1 VAAAAS
7 AARSKAERLVRE
19 GGAIEFRGF
28 DKRTNFH
35 LPISAS
41 QRRRA
46 LAKYTQAIALDPT
59 FVDVYLVRAHTRSRL
74 NDPAGSRADAEA
86 AYALRLSDPMAYLS
100 IASAFRGSTQ
110 RKIIRAGLS
119 RATPGGWEHLHLGW
133 YSTNTYWYEG
143 RFDLQVA
150 SLRRLLRRFSE
161 LGKRRLANRLH
172 CDLGTALMALGRYA
186 TAEKEFRLAAAAG
199 GTHSALACEGVVRS
213 RIYQDDLRGALREL
227 DRLAGKMEAS
237 DVAITRAYIQ
247 ALMPQSPAPT
257 PDAARRAADLSIDG
271 YNGFMNAVVLLRSGR
286 ADLARPRLRKFI
298 DRCESNPSEWGV
310 TRRWEIAKARELLGQ
325 RTRVSR

>member
-1 VAAAAS
+1 VS
-7 AARSKAERLVRE
+7 AARAEAERLVRE

-46 LAKYTQAIALDPT
+46 LAKYTRAIALDPT
-59 FVDVYLVRAHTRSRL
+59 FVHAYLIRANTRRRL
-74 NDPAGSRADAEA
+74 NDVAGSRADAEA
-86 AYALRLSDPMAYLS
+86 AYALRPSDPMAYLN
-100 IASAFRGSTQ
+100 IASAFSPSTQ

-119 RATPGGWEHLHLGW
+119 RATPGGWEHLHLAW

-150 SLRRLLRRFSE
+150 SLRRVLRRFGE
-161 LGKRRLANRLH
+161 LGKSRLANRLH
-172 CDLGTALMALGRYA
+172 CDLGTALTALGRYA
-186 TAEKEFRLAAAAG
+186 AAEKEFRLAATAG
-199 GTHSALACEGVVRS
+199 GTYSALACHGVVQS

-227 DRLAGKMEAS
+227 ARLAGKMDAS
-237 DVAITRAYIQ
+237 DVAITRAYIH

-257 PDAARRAADLSIDG
+257 SDVVRRAAKPSTGLHND
-271 YNGFMNAVVLLRSGR
+271 FMNAVVLLRAGR
-286 ADLARPRLRKFI
+286 ADLARPRLRTFI
-298 DRCESNPSEWGV
+298 DVSESNPSEWGV
-310 TRRWEIAKARELLGQ
+310 TRRWEIAKAKALLGQ
-325 RTRVSR
+325 QTRVSR